1 MPSTG
6 PAKRQ
11 QQKTRRAAQ
20 RKDKQEDVPTLP
32 RSYRDPVRW
41 LNQSIKV
48 FPWEARWLRAVLAD
62 GVLYG
67 AASVSRGNGKTTF
80 AGAVAASAIAPGGP
94 LNIPG
99 TAVILVAASF
109 AQAREG
115 FEATAEIL
123 DPWIRADPD
132 DWRVLDG
139 QRLLIEHRPTKTKLE
154 VRGSEARTLHGLR
167 KARCF
172 ICDEPAQWQAN
183 MRDRLWSAIRTSL
196 GKVEGARCLLIGTRP
211 DSEDHFFS
219 RMLRGGP
226 ATIGMSWHAERD
238 DDPFDKRTWTK
249 ANPSLKYLPALR
261 QVIEMEAQEARQDSS
276 LLPGFKA
283 LRLNMG
289 TADHEVQSV
298 LAAGTWERI
307 ELLPDGEPIGG
318 WCLGLDLG
326 SSAAMSAASAY
337 YWRTG
342 YLRTFAMFA
351 DVPSLEDRGAA
362 DHVGT
367 LYERMAKRN
376 ELTTTPGRIV
386 KVDLLL
392 REVVERWGLPAA
404 IVADRFRKAELLEGL
419 QAADWP
425 VLPLLLRG
433 QGFRD
438 GAEDMR
444 AFRKACLNDDVV
456 PEVSL
461 LLRSAMAEAVAVSDP
476 SGNAKLA
483 KGTQGGRRQLARD
496 DACAAAILAI
506 AQGVR
511 RRHKDEKS
519 GTVKLRIVA

>member
-1 MPSTG
+1 MPSES
-6 PAKRQ
+6 RD
-11 QQKTRRAAQ
+11 RVRAHRARN
-20 RKDKQEDVPTLP
+20 RKAEQGDVPPVP
-32 RSYRDPVRW
+32 RPFRDPVRW

-48 FPWEARWLRAVLAD
+48 FPWESRWLRAVLAD
-62 GVLYG
+62 GILYG
-67 AASVSRGNGKTTF
+67 SCAISRGNGKTTF

-94 LNIPG
+94 LYVEG

-109 AQAREG
+109 GQAREG
-115 FEATAEIL
+115 FEATQEIL
-123 DPWIRADPD
+123 DPWIRAEPD

-139 QRLLIEHRPTKTKLE
+139 QRLLIEHRPTRTKLE
-154 VRGSEARTLHGLR
+154 VRGSEARTLHGIR
-167 KARCF
+167 KGRLF

-238 DDPFDKRTWTK
+238 DDPFAKRTWTK

-261 QVIEMEAQEARQDSS
+261 QVIEVEAQEARQDSS

-289 TADHEVQSV
+289 TADHEIQSV
-298 LAAGTWERI
+298 LTAGTWERI

-318 WCLGLDLG
+318 WVLGMDLG

-337 YWRTG
+337 YWRSG
-342 YLRTFAMFA
+342 YLRSFAMFA
-351 DVPSLEDRGAA
+351 DTPSLEDRGAA

-367 LYERMAKRN
+367 LYERMAKRG
-376 ELTTTPGRIV
+376 ELCTTPGRIV

-404 IVADRFRKAELLEGL
+404 IIADRFRKAELLEGL
-419 QAADWP
+419 TMAEWP
-425 VLPLLLRG
+425 VLPLVLRG
-433 QGFRD
+433 MGYRD
-438 GAEDMR
+438 GSEDLR
-444 AFRKACLNDDVV
+444 AFRKACLNNDVI

-461 LLRSAMAEAVAVSDP
+461 LLRSAMAEAVAVSDL
-476 SGNAKLA
+476 SGNSKLA

-496 DACAAAILAI
+496 DACAAAILAV